1 MFEIKEIG
9 KDGKVTAVVKAG
21 KPFLNSTALCIVG
34 VIAVSALL
42 GGALIDW
49 LAFIYLGLA
58 AILAVLALNAIIILP
73 TAYFGI
79 PSRFGE
85 RIYKKKDDPVVL
97 EEGINFRWPLI
108 EDLLSQNAK
117 SKKLLTQE
125 VITKALSRDKLEVA
139 VEGSVQYRI
148 AALNTHVEMTEKTME
163 KGMVGAIESELGK
176 ICGVKEAD
184 VFVEERTEIEFLI
197 KCVLQ
202 LERPPHY
209 YIDEAKE
216 FKKVKIEAKKNK
228 ELVGWDENEIK
239 ETDKLE
245 KTEDYVMG
253 LVLKKESIEYYKKK
267 FGETR
272 IKELVEKLSPEK
284 WKLEKES
291 AADKFGEQ
299 NVDIIRFYKENA
311 TRIKLL
317 FDFERDS
324 EVEKLY
330 GIKIATFRV
339 EKLNFSDEAQKAFEK
354 ARAAKAEMTAADEKF
369 QKKIEMLKEYTQLTK
384 NSSTEAVNLTETTA
398 DVKGITRQIIS
409 VEGSKQSDLL
419 AFSKLLA
426 GAKGGGEG

>member
-1 MFEIKEIG
+1 MFEIKEMG
-9 KDGKVTAVVKAG
+9 KDGKVTVVVKAG
-21 KPFLNSTALCIVG
+21 KPLLNSTALCIVG

-49 LAFIYLGLA
+49 LAFTYLGLA
-58 AILAVLALNAIIILP
+58 AILAVLALNAIILLP

-79 PSRFGE
+79 PSRFGK
-85 RIYKKKDDPVVL
+85 RIYKKNSDPVML

-108 EDLLSQNAK
+108 EDLLSQNTK

-125 VITKALSRDKLEVA
+125 VTTKALSRDKLEVT

-148 AALNTHVEMTEKTME
+148 ANLDTHVEMTEKTME

-184 VFVEERTEIEFLI
+184 VFVDERTEIEFLI

-202 LERPPHY
+202 LERPPHH

-216 FKKVKIEAKKNK
+216 IEKVKDEAKISKTR
-228 ELVGWDENEIK
+228 VGSDEKEIK
-239 ETDKLE
+239 ETDTLKVIASN
-245 KTEDYVMG
+245 VMG
-253 LVLKKESIEYYKKK
+253 LVLKKENIPRYEQKL
-267 FGETR
+267 GETR

-284 WKLEKES
+284 WKLEKEKELN
-291 AADKFGEQ
+291 KFEKYDI
-299 NVDIIRFYKENA
+299 DIIRFYKENA

-317 FDFERDS
+317 FEFERDS

-339 EKLNFSDEAQKAFEK
+339 EKLNFSEEAQKAFEK
-354 ARAAKAEMTAADEKF
+354 TRAAKAEMMAAEERF
-369 QKKIEMLKEYTQLTK
+369 QKKTEMLKEYTQLTK
-384 NSSTEAVNLTETTA
+384 GSLTEAVNLTETTA

-409 VEGSKQSDLL
+409 VEGSKESDLL
-419 AFSKLLA
+419 ALGKLVA
-426 GAKGGGEG
+426 GVKGGG